1 MLTLPRP
8 HLSISQINL
17 WESDPSTYMK
27 RYFLN
32 IPDDPSPM
40 MEFGKQFASDIEDYC
55 KMSEANQIITET
67 DFNFP
72 PNFLNNILLYPHVE
86 YKLEHDF
93 GDFKFIGYID
103 NASQNFEI
111 IRDFKTGTA
120 AWTQN
125 RLENSLQMK
134 AYSLI
139 LFKQK
144 SIIPTCFIDYY
155 KTRIKGKSME
165 WTDVHE
171 SYQHTFSMVDLIETD
186 SRIRKAAEE
195 IAESYE
201 LHCSEDLAAI
211 ISRYV
216 EYDNS
221 VKMYTEKR
229 DNYRKQIEQQL
240 QNSRYMV
247 QVDNKVLSYSTYQK
261 KSYTYSPEIQ
271 NREEELMEHKKQEVI
286 YGVATEETKTITLLT
301 VKDAK

>member
-1 MLTLPRP
+1 
-8 HLSISQINL
+8 
-17 WESDPSTYMK
+17 MK

-32 IPDDPSPM
+32 IPDEPSPM

-72 PNFLNNILLYPHVE
+72 PNFLNNILLYPRVE

-93 GDFKFIGYID
+93 GDFKFIGFID

-120 AWTQN
+120 AWTQD

-155 KTRIKGKSME
+155 KTKIKGKEMV

-171 SYQHTFSMVDLIETD
+171 TYQHTFSMVDLIETD

-195 IAESYE
+195 IAEAYE
-201 LHCSEDLAAI
+201 LHCNEDLEPLI
-211 ISRYV
+211 FNYI
-216 EYDNS
+216 ECDNG
-221 VKMYTEKR
+221 VKWLTEKR
-229 DNYRKQIEQQL
+229 DKYRKEIEKQL

-247 QVDNKVLSYSTYQK
+247 QVDNKVLSYSTYEK
-261 KSYTYSPEIQ
+261 KSYIHSPELQ
-271 NREEELMEHKKQEVI
+271 EREEQLAAQKKQEI
-286 YGVATEETKTITLLT
+286 LYGVATEETKTITLLT

>member
-1 MLTLPRP
+1 
-8 HLSISQINL
+8 
-17 WESDPSTYMK
+17 MK

-32 IPDDPSPM
+32 IPDEPSPM
-40 MEFGKQFASDIEDYC
+40 MEFGKQFASDIEDYV
-55 KMSEANQIITET
+55 KGEQR

-72 PNFLNNILLYPHVE
+72 TNFLQDIYLYPHVE

-103 NASQNFEI
+103 NASENFEI

-120 AWTQN
+120 AWTQD
-125 RLENSLQMK
+125 RLENSLQMQ

-139 LFKQK
+139 LFKQQT
-144 SIIPTCFIDYY
+144 ILPTCFIDYY
-155 KTRIKGKSME
+155 KTRIKGKGME

-171 SYQHTFSMVDLIETD
+171 TYQHTFTMQDLAKTEI
-186 SRIRKAAEE
+186 RIRKAAEE
-195 IAESYE
+195 IAEAYE
-201 LHCSEDLAAI
+201 LHCNEELSAI
-211 ISRYV
+211 ISCYV

-221 VKMYTEKR
+221 VKSFTEKR

-261 KSYTYSPEIQ
+261 KSYIHSPELQ
-271 NREEELMEHKKQEVI
+271 EREEQLAAQKKQEI
-286 YGVATEETKTITLLT
+286 LYGVATEETKTITLLT

>member
-17 WESDPSTYMK
+17 WESDPSAYMK
-27 RYFLN
+27 RFFLN
-32 IPDDPSPM
+32 IPDEPSPM

-72 PNFLNNILLYPHVE
+72 PNFLNNILLYPRVE

-93 GDFKFIGYID
+93 GDFKFIGFID

-120 AWTQN
+120 AWTQD

-155 KTRIKGKSME
+155 KTKIKGKEMV

-171 SYQHTFSMVDLIETD
+171 TYQHTFSMVDLIETD
-186 SRIRKAAEE
+186 SRIRKAAEQISE
-195 IAESYE
+195 AYE
-201 LHCSEDLAAI
+201 LHCNEELESLMKKYIDWDMLI
-211 ISRYV
+211 KDWTI
-216 EYDNS
+216 
-221 VKMYTEKR
+221 KR
-229 DNYRKQIEQQL
+229 DDLRKQIEQQL

-271 NREEELMEHKKQEVI
+271 KREEELVEHKKQEVI

>member
-1 MLTLPRP
+1 MLKLPRP

-17 WESDPSTYMK
+17 WESDPSAYMK

-32 IPDDPSPM
+32 IPDAPSPI
-40 MEFGKQFASDIEDYC
+40 MEFGKQFASDIEDYV
-55 KMSEANQIITET
+55 KGEQR

-72 PNFLNNILLYPHVE
+72 PNFLQNILLYPHVE

-93 GDFKFIGYID
+93 GEFNFLGFID
-103 NASQNFEI
+103 NASENFEI
-111 IRDFKTGTA
+111 IRDFKAGTA
-120 AWTQN
+120 AWTQD
-125 RLENSLQMK
+125 RLVNSLQMK

-144 SIIPTCFIDYY
+144 DIIPTCFIDYY
-155 KTRIKGKSME
+155 KTKIKGKGME

-171 SYQHTFSMVDLIETD
+171 TYQHTFSIVDLVETD

-195 IAESYE
+195 IAEAYE
-201 LHCSEDLAAI
+201 LHCNEDLKLLI
-211 ISRYV
+211 FNYI
-216 EYDNS
+216 ETDNG
-221 VKMYTEKR
+221 VKWLTEKR
-229 DNYRKQIEQQL
+229 DKYRKEIEQQL

-261 KSYTYSPEIQ
+261 KSYTHSTELQ
-271 NREEELMEHKKQEVI
+271 EREEQLAAQKKQEI
-286 YGVATEETKTITLLT
+286 LYGVATEETKTITLLT

>member
-1 MLTLPRP
+1 
-8 HLSISQINL
+8 
-17 WESDPSTYMK
+17 MK

-32 IPDDPSPM
+32 IPDAPSPM
-40 MEFGKQFASDIEDYC
+40 MEFGKQFASDIEDYV
-55 KMSEANQIITET
+55 KGEQR

-72 PNFLNNILLYPHVE
+72 PNFLQDIYLYPNVE

-103 NASQNFEI
+103 NASENFEI

-120 AWTQN
+120 PWTQD
-125 RLENSLQMK
+125 RLENSLQMQ

-139 LFKQK
+139 LFKQQT
-144 SIIPTCFIDYY
+144 ILPTCFIDYY

-171 SYQHTFSMVDLIETD
+171 TYQHTFTMQDLAKTEI
-186 SRIRKAAEE
+186 RIRKAAEE
-195 IAESYE
+195 IAEAYE
-201 LHCSEDLAAI
+201 LHCNEELSAI
-211 ISRYV
+211 ISCYV

-221 VKMYTEKR
+221 VKSFTEKR

-261 KSYTYSPEIQ
+261 KSYTHSPELQ
-271 NREEELMEHKKQEVI
+271 EREEQLAAQKKQEI
-286 YGVATEETKTITLLT
+286 LYGVATEETKTITLLT

>member
-1 MLTLPRP
+1 MFKLPRP

-17 WESDPSTYMK
+17 WESDPSAYMK

-32 IPDDPSPM
+32 IPDAPSPM

-55 KMSEANQIITET
+55 KIFSSKEITPEK

-72 PNFLNNILLYPHVE
+72 PNFLQDIYLYPHVE

-103 NASQNFEI
+103 NASENFGI

-120 AWTQN
+120 AWTQD
-125 RLENSLQMK
+125 RLENSLQMQ

-139 LFKQK
+139 LFKQQT
-144 SIIPTCFIDYY
+144 ILPTCFIDYY

-171 SYQHTFSMVDLIETD
+171 TYQHTFTMQDLAKTEI
-186 SRIRKAAEE
+186 RIRKAAEE
-195 IAESYE
+195 IAEAYE
-201 LHCSEDLAAI
+201 LHCNEELSAL

-216 EYDNS
+216 ECDNF
-221 VKMYTEKR
+221 VKDLSERR
-229 DNYRKQIEQQL
+229 DKYRKEIEQQL

-247 QVDNKVLSYSTYQK
+247 QVDNKILSYSTYQK
-261 KSYTYSPEIQ
+261 KSYTHSPELQ
-271 NREEELMEHKKQEVI
+271 EREEQLAAQKKQEI
-286 YGVATEETKTITLLT
+286 LYGVATEETKTITLLT

>member
-1 MLTLPRP
+1 
-8 HLSISQINL
+8 
-17 WESDPSTYMK
+17 MK

-32 IPDDPSPM
+32 IPDAPSPM

-55 KMSEANQIITET
+55 KMSESNQIITET

-103 NASQNFEI
+103 NASQNLEI

-155 KTRIKGKSME
+155 KTRIKGKSIE
-165 WTDVHE
+165 WTDVHQT
-171 SYQHTFSMVDLIETD
+171 YQYTFSMVDLIETD

-195 IAESYE
+195 IAEAYE
-201 LHCSEDLAAI
+201 LHCNKDLESLMKTYI
-211 ISRYV
+211 NWDIYIK
-216 EYDNS
+216 DW
-221 VKMYTEKR
+221 TIKR
-229 DNYRKQIEQQL
+229 DELRKQIEQQL

-247 QVDNKVLSYSTYQK
+247 QVDDKILSYSTYQK

-271 NREEELMEHKKQEVI
+271 NREEELVEHKKQEVI
-286 YGVATEETKTITLLT
+286 YGVATEETKTVTLLT

>member
-1 MLTLPRP
+1 
-8 HLSISQINL
+8 
-17 WESDPSTYMK
+17 MK

-32 IPDDPSPM
+32 IPDEPSPM

-55 KMSEANQIITET
+55 KMSESNQIITET

-165 WTDVHE
+165 WTDVHQT
-171 SYQHTFSMVDLIETD
+171 YQHTFSMVDLIETD

-195 IAESYE
+195 IAEAYE
-201 LHCSEDLAAI
+201 LHCNEELSAI
-211 ISRYV
+211 ISCYV

-221 VKMYTEKR
+221 VKSFTEKR

-271 NREEELMEHKKQEVI
+271 KREEELVEHKKQEVI
-286 YGVATEETKTITLLT
+286 YGVATEETKTVTLLT

>member
-1 MLTLPRP
+1 MLKLPRP

-17 WESDPSTYMK
+17 WESDPSAYMK

-32 IPDDPSPM
+32 IPDEPSPM
-40 MEFGKQFASDIEDYC
+40 MEFGKQFASDIEDYV
-55 KMSEANQIITET
+55 KGEQR

-72 PNFLNNILLYPHVE
+72 PNFLQDIYLYPHVE

-93 GDFKFIGYID
+93 GEFKFLGYID
-103 NASQNFEI
+103 NASENFGI

-120 AWTQN
+120 AWTQD
-125 RLENSLQMK
+125 RLENSLQMM

-139 LFKQK
+139 LFKQQT
-144 SIIPTCFIDYY
+144 ILPTCYIDYY

-171 SYQHTFSMVDLIETD
+171 TYQHTFTMQDLAKTEI
-186 SRIRKAAEE
+186 RIRKAAEE
-195 IAESYE
+195 IAEAYE
-201 LHCSEDLAAI
+201 LHCDQELESLMKKYIDWDLLI
-211 ISRYV
+211 KDWTI
-216 EYDNS
+216 
-221 VKMYTEKR
+221 KR
-229 DNYRKQIEQQL
+229 DELRKQIEQQL

-261 KSYTYSPEIQ
+261 KSYTHSPELQ
-271 NREEELMEHKKQEVI
+271 EREEQLAAQKKQEI
-286 YGVATEETKTITLLT
+286 LYGVATEETKTITLLT

>member
-1 MLTLPRP
+1 
-8 HLSISQINL
+8 
-17 WESDPSTYMK
+17 MK

-155 KTRIKGKSME
+155 KTRIKGKSIE

-171 SYQHTFSMVDLIETD
+171 TYQHTFSMVDLIETD

-195 IAESYE
+195 IAEAYE
-201 LHCSEDLAAI
+201 LHCNEDLESLMKTYI
-211 ISRYV
+211 NWDIYIK
-216 EYDNS
+216 DW
-221 VKMYTEKR
+221 TIKR
-229 DNYRKQIEQQL
+229 DELRKQIEQQL

-247 QVDNKVLSYSTYQK
+247 QVDDKILSYSTYQK

-271 NREEELMEHKKQEVI
+271 NREEELLEHKKQEVI

>member
-1 MLTLPRP
+1 
-8 HLSISQINL
+8 
-17 WESDPSTYMK
+17 MK

-32 IPDDPSPM
+32 IPDAPSPM
-40 MEFGKQFASDIEDYC
+40 MEFGKQFASDIEDYV
-55 KMSEANQIITET
+55 KGEQR

-72 PNFLNNILLYPHVE
+72 PNFLQDIYLYPNVE

-93 GDFKFIGYID
+93 KDFKFIGYID
-103 NASQNFEI
+103 NASENFEI

-120 AWTQN
+120 PWTQD
-125 RLENSLQMK
+125 RLENSLQMM

-139 LFKQK
+139 LFKQQT
-144 SIIPTCFIDYY
+144 ILPTCFIDYY

-171 SYQHTFSMVDLIETD
+171 TYQHTFTMQDLAKTEI
-186 SRIRKAAEE
+186 RIRKAAEE
-195 IAESYE
+195 IAEAYE
-201 LHCSEDLAAI
+201 LHCNEELSAI
-211 ISRYV
+211 ISSYV

-221 VKMYTEKR
+221 VKSFTEKR

-247 QVDNKVLSYSTYQK
+247 QIDNKVLSYSTYQK
-261 KSYTYSPEIQ
+261 KSYTHSPELQ
-271 NREEELMEHKKQEVI
+271 EREEQLAAQKKQEI
-286 YGVATEETKTITLLT
+286 LYGVATEETKTITLLT

>member
-17 WESDPSTYMK
+17 WESDPSAYMK

-32 IPDDPSPM
+32 IPDAPSPM

-55 KMSEANQIITET
+55 KMSESNQIITET

-103 NASQNFEI
+103 NASQNLEI

-155 KTRIKGKSME
+155 KTRIKGKSIE
-165 WTDVHE
+165 WTDVHQT
-171 SYQHTFSMVDLIETD
+171 YQYTFSMVDLIETD

-195 IAESYE
+195 IAEAYE
-201 LHCSEDLAAI
+201 LHCNKDLESLMKTYI
-211 ISRYV
+211 NWDIYIK
-216 EYDNS
+216 DW
-221 VKMYTEKR
+221 TIKR
-229 DNYRKQIEQQL
+229 DELRKQIEQQL

-247 QVDNKVLSYSTYQK
+247 QVDDKILSYSTYQK

-271 NREEELMEHKKQEVI
+271 NREEELVEHKKQEVI
-286 YGVATEETKTITLLT
+286 YGVATEETKTVTLLT

>member
-17 WESDPSTYMK
+17 WESDPSAYMK

-32 IPDDPSPM
+32 IPDEPSPM

-72 PNFLNNILLYPHVE
+72 PNFLNNILLYPRVE

-93 GDFKFIGYID
+93 GDFKFIGFID

-155 KTRIKGKSME
+155 KTRIKGKEMV
-165 WTDVHE
+165 WTDIHE
-171 SYQHTFSMVDLIETD
+171 TYQHTFSMVDLIETD

-195 IAESYE
+195 IAEAYE

-216 EYDNS
+216 DYDNS

-229 DNYRKQIEQQL
+229 DNYRKQIEKEL

-271 NREEELMEHKKQEVI
+271 SREEELMEHKKQEVI

>member
-1 MLTLPRP
+1 MYKLPQP

-17 WESDPSTYMK
+17 WESDPSAYMK

-32 IPDDPSPM
+32 IPDAPSPM

-55 KMSEANQIITET
+55 KTFSSKEITPERI
-67 DFNFP
+67 FNFP
-72 PNFLNNILLYPHVE
+72 PNFLQDIYLYPHIE

-93 GDFKFIGYID
+93 NDFKFLGYID
-103 NASQNFEI
+103 NASENFEI

-120 AWTQN
+120 AWTQD
-125 RLENSLQMK
+125 RLVNSLQMK

-144 SIIPTCFIDYY
+144 GIIPTCFIDYY

-171 SYQHTFSMVDLIETD
+171 TYQHTFSMVDLVETD

-195 IAESYE
+195 IAEAYE

-247 QVDNKVLSYSTYQK
+247 QVNDKILSYSTYQK
-261 KSYTYSPEIQ
+261 KSYTHSPELQ
-271 NREEELMEHKKQEVI
+271 EREEQLAAQKKQEI
-286 YGVATEETKTITLLT
+286 LYGVATEETKTITLLT

>member
-17 WESDPSTYMK
+17 WESDPSAYMK

-32 IPDDPSPM
+32 IPDEPSPM

-72 PNFLNNILLYPHVE
+72 PNFLNNILLYPRVE

-93 GDFKFIGYID
+93 GDFKFIGFID

-120 AWTQN
+120 AWTQD

-155 KTRIKGKSME
+155 KTKIKGKEMV

-171 SYQHTFSMVDLIETD
+171 TYQHTFSMVDLIETD

-195 IAESYE
+195 ISEAYE
-201 LHCSEDLAAI
+201 LHCSEELESLMKKYIDWDMLI
-211 ISRYV
+211 KDWTI
-216 EYDNS
+216 
-221 VKMYTEKR
+221 KR
-229 DNYRKQIEQQL
+229 DDLRKQIEQQL

-271 NREEELMEHKKQEVI
+271 KREEELVEHKKQEVI
-286 YGVATEETKTITLLT
+286 YGVATEETKTVTLLT

>member
-1 MLTLPRP
+1 MLKLPRP

-17 WESDPSTYMK
+17 WESDPSAYMK

-55 KMSEANQIITET
+55 KMSESNQIITET

-165 WTDVHE
+165 WTDVHQT
-171 SYQHTFSMVDLIETD
+171 YQHTFSMVDLIETD

-195 IAESYE
+195 IAEAYE
-201 LHCSEDLAAI
+201 LHCNQELESLMKKYIDWDTLI
-211 ISRYV
+211 K
-216 EYDNS
+216 DW
-221 VKMYTEKR
+221 TTKR

-240 QNSRYMV
+240 QNSSLIPCY
-247 QVDNKVLSYSTYQK
+247 QLAPCTYYSATAALFAFYNYLFLLSS
-261 KSYTYSPEIQ
+261 
-271 NREEELMEHKKQEVI
+271 L
-286 YGVATEETKTITLLT
+286 
-301 VKDAK
+301 

>member
-1 MLTLPRP
+1 MLKLPRP

-17 WESDPSTYMK
+17 WESDPSAYMK

-32 IPDDPSPM
+32 IPDSPSPM
-40 MEFGKQFASDIEDYC
+40 MEFGKQFASDIEDYV
-55 KMSEANQIITET
+55 KGEQR
-67 DFNFP
+67 DFNLP
-72 PNFLNNILLYPHVE
+72 PNFLQDIYLYPHVE

-103 NASQNFEI
+103 NASENFEI

-120 AWTQN
+120 AWTQD
-125 RLENSLQMK
+125 RLENSLQMQ

-139 LFKQK
+139 LFKQQT
-144 SIIPTCFIDYY
+144 ILPTCFIDYY

-171 SYQHTFSMVDLIETD
+171 TYQHTFTMQDLANTEI
-186 SRIRKAAEE
+186 RIRKAAEE
-195 IAESYE
+195 IAEAYE
-201 LHCSEDLAAI
+201 LHCNEELSAI
-211 ISRYV
+211 ISCYV

-221 VKMYTEKR
+221 VKSFTEKR

-247 QVDNKVLSYSTYQK
+247 QVDNKILSYSTYQK
-261 KSYTYSPEIQ
+261 KSYTHSPELQ
-271 NREEELMEHKKQEVI
+271 EKEEQLAAQKKQEI
-286 YGVATEETKTITLLT
+286 LYGVATEETKTITLLT